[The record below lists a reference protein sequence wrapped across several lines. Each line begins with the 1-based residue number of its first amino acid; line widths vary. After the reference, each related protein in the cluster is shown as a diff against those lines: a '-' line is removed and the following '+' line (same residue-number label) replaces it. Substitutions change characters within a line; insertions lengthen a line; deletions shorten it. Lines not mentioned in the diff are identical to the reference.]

1 MEFPEDEVP
10 EVPEVLEPP
19 GPELVP
25 ADGDEEV
32 PAEPEV
38 VVLVPGV
45 LEVVPDVVPDVD
57 GDEEA
62 EFPEELE
69 EFCLRLSGAVITAL
83 CPPGAEE
90 LLPEPAGP

>member
-1 MEFPEDEVP
+1 M
-10 EVPEVLEPP
+10 LEPP

-32 PAEPEV
+32 PLEPEV

-45 LEVVPDVVPDVD
+45 LEVVP
-57 GDEEA
+57 
-62 EFPEELE
+62 EL
-69 EFCLRLSGAVITAL
+69 FFLLGAVITAL

-90 LLPEPAGP
+90 LESLLPPETPGP

>member
-10 EVPEVLEPP
+10 EVPEILEPP

-25 ADGDEEV
+25 ADGDKEV

-57 GDEEA
+57 GDEE
-62 EFPEELE
+62 LE

-90 LLPEPAGP
+90 LLPEPLGP